1 MSEEN
6 TIPEAPAELPTAGAV
21 ETPNAPAADVAA
33 PLVQEVSPTAESAVS
48 NGPVEASAP
57 AVLSVAV
64 DPAGELVVDA
74 NVRAALVHVLDGFNN
89 FSLAL
94 GFQRIADLLAK

>member
-6 TIPEAPAELPTAGAV
+6 TIPEAPATEAV

-33 PLVQEVSPTAESAVS
+33 HSEPEVSPTAESAVS
-48 NGPVEASAP
+48 NGPAEASAP
-57 AVLSVAV
+57 AVLSAAV
-64 DPAGELVVDA
+64 DPAGDIVVDA
-74 NVRAALVHVLDGFNN
+74 NVRAALEHVLDGFNN

-94 GFQRIADLLAK
+94 GFQRIADLLK